1 VPRARPWLVRSASG
15 DGRGL
20 RRRDGPAG
28 GFGRRVLGSER
39 PIGRVPLSDV
49 TPAVVPRV
57 GLGGGLGSLAVVLV
71 DETAK
76 AVVSAD
82 RFAGREWH
90 DHAGGCWWMKVAAAV
105 GSLVVVVLDVGV
117 DD

>member
-1 VPRARPWLVRSASG
+1 VRAR
-15 DGRGL
+15 GL
-20 RRRDGPAG
+20 FGP
-28 GFGRRVLGSER
+28 RRVMGVGCGVATARLVGSVAGFWGSER

-49 TPAVVPRV
+49 TPAVVARV

-76 AVVSAD
+76 AVVSPD